1 MKKTILMV
9 IAILCFATVTTYA
22 QGKYGHINSQ
32 EVMKMMPGADSLQI
46 KLEIYQQA
54 LQNEY
59 QTMVDEFNS
68 KQKVFDETAGTMIPS
83 VRKSKENDLLALKNR
98 ILAFQEDVQSDI
110 EEYQYTLVKPLQDK
124 LQKAIDEVAKEK
136 GFTYIFDTQ
145 ILLYSG
151 GEDITPYV
159 KAKLGIK

>member
-46 KLEIYQQA
+46 KLEIFQQS

-59 QTMVDEFNS
+59 QTMVDEFNT

-83 VRKSKENDLLALKNR
+83 VRKSKENELLALKNR
-98 ILAFQEDVQSDI
+98 ILALQEDVQSDI

-124 LQKAIDEVAKEK
+124 LQKAIDDVAKER

>member
-1 MKKTILMV
+1 M
-9 IAILCFATVTTYA
+9 LCFATVTTYA

-32 EVMKMMPGADSLQI
+32 EVMRMMPGADSLQI

-59 QTMVDEFNS
+59 QTMVDEFNT

-83 VRKSKENDLLALKNR
+83 VRKSKENDLVALKNR
-98 ILAFQEDVQSDI
+98 IMEFQEDVQSDL
-110 EEYQYTLVKPLQDK
+110 EEYQFTLVKPLQDK

-136 GFTYIFDTQ
+136 GYTYIFDTQ

-151 GEDITPYV
+151 GEDITPLV

>member
-9 IAILCFATVTTYA
+9 IAMLCFATVTTYA

-32 EVMKMMPGADSLQI
+32 EVMRMMPGADSLQF
-46 KLEIYQQA
+46 KLEMFQQT

-59 QTMVDEFNS
+59 QTMVEEFNS
-68 KQKVFDETAGTMIPS
+68 KQKAFDETAGTMTPS
-83 VRKSKENDLLALKNR
+83 VRKSKENDLVALKNR
-98 ILAFQEDVQSDI
+98 IMEFQEDVQSDL
-110 EEYQYTLVKPLQDK
+110 EEYQFTLVKPLQDK

-136 GFTYIFDTQ
+136 GYTYIFDTQ

-151 GEDITPYV
+151 GEDITPLV

>member
-46 KLEIYQQA
+46 KLEIFQQS

-59 QTMVDEFNS
+59 QTMVDEFNT

-83 VRKSKENDLLALKNR
+83 VRKSKENELLALKNR
-98 ILAFQEDVQSDI
+98 ILALQEDVQSDI

-124 LQKAIDEVAKEK
+124 LQKAIDEVAKER

-145 ILLYSG
+145 TLLYSG